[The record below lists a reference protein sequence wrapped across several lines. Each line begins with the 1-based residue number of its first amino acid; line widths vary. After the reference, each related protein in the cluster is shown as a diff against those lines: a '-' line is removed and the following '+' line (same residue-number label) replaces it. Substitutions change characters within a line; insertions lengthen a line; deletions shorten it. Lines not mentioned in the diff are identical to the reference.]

1 MNKKKLKK
9 KFNYQ
14 NDIVEK
20 LQSEL
25 NDKEENIKTL
35 KDNNKNLENIIKI
48 KDIEIEKLEKSKIN
62 YDEEIKEL
70 EEELKKV
77 MNMQMKKKNNIIN

>member
-1 MNKKKLKK
+1 MNKKKIKK